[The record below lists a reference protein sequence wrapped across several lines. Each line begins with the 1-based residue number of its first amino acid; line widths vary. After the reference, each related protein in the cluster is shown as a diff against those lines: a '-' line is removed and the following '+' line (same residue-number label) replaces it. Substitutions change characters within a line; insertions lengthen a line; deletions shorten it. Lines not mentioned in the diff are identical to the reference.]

1 MQRSPPT
8 SERMSDAADQQ
19 GEGAASAARATA
31 LRGAR
36 ELAQAISTV
45 ERGGA
50 AADALIQ
57 EALTQLAQRSG
68 AGAVVIGVTGP
79 PGAGK
84 STLVGALADHARAAG
99 RRVAI
104 LAVDPSSAVSGG
116 ALLGDRV
123 RVEERPGDEGRFM
136 RSIATRGS
144 GRTLSHAA
152 AAASIL
158 LEAAGFDL
166 LFIETVGAGQAD
178 LGIVR
183 LADLVLLVEGP
194 EGGDEVQAMKAG
206 ILESA
211 DLVVVNKGDRPG
223 AERAVERL
231 RSGLALGAAAPEVLL
246 VSATEGSGVREL
258 LSALET
264 LAVAQATGGQQRRV
278 AAHLAA
284 AVEERAVRRLRD
296 AESDGRLAELA
307 RSIACGERPI
317 SGAVDELLR

>member
-1 MQRSPPT
+1 MRS
-8 SERMSDAADQQ
+8 
-19 GEGAASAARATA
+19 
-31 LRGAR
+31 AR
-36 ELAQAISTV
+36 ELAQAISSV

-50 AADALIQ
+50 SADALIQ
-57 EALTQLAQRSG
+57 EALAQLATATGPAAR
-68 AGAVVIGVTGP
+68 VIGVTGP

-84 STLVGALADHARAAG
+84 STLVGALADRAREEG

-123 RVEERPGDEGRFM
+123 RVEERPDDDGRFM

-144 GRTLSHAA
+144 GRSLSHAA
-152 AAASIL
+152 AAASL
-158 LEAAGFDL
+158 LIEAAGFDL

-206 ILESA
+206 LLESA

-223 AERAVERL
+223 ADRAVERL
-231 RSGLALGAAAPEVLL
+231 RSGLALGADAPEVLL
-246 VSATEGSGVREL
+246 TSATEGSGVTEL
-258 LSALET
+258 LRALDAAA
-264 LAVAQATGGQQRRV
+264 LRPGRGGRVRRL

-284 AVEERAVRRLRD
+284 AVEARAAERLRA
-296 AESDGRLAELA
+296 AEADGRLEALA
-307 RSIACGERPI
+307 SGITDGLRPL
-317 SGAVDELLR
+317 SGAVDELLQG

>member
-1 MQRSPPT
+1 
-8 SERMSDAADQQ
+8 MSDAP
-19 GEGAASAARATA
+19 SR
-31 LRGAR
+31 RGAVRRSTR
-36 ELAQAISTV
+36 ELAQAISSV

-50 AADALIQ
+50 SADSLIE
-57 EALTQLAQRSG
+57 EALAQLASSDAHVTR
-68 AGAVVIGVTGP
+68 VIGVTGP

-84 STLVGALADHARAAG
+84 STLVGALAELARAEG

-104 LAVDPSSAVSGG
+104 LAVDPTSALTGG

-123 RVEERPGDEGRFM
+123 RVEERPNDDGRFM

-144 GRTLSHAA
+144 GRSLSHAA
-152 AAASIL
+152 AAASL
-158 LEAAGFDL
+158 LIEAAGFDL

-206 ILESA
+206 LLEAA

-223 AERAVERL
+223 ADRAVERL
-231 RSGLALGAAAPEVLL
+231 RSGLALGADAPEVLL
-246 VSATEGSGVREL
+246 TSATDGSGVTEL
-258 LSALET
+258 LRALDAAA
-264 LAVAQATGGQQRRV
+264 LRPGRGGRVRRV

-284 AVEERAVRRLRD
+284 AVEARAAERLHS
-296 AESDGRLAELA
+296 AESDGRLEDMA
-307 RSIACGERPI
+307 RGIAGGSR
-317 SGAVDELLR
+317 SLNGAVDELLR